1 MADTKKVIY
10 EDKYLD
16 AVVGNVLD
24 QYTNTSYNLK
34 LYMIPAKTSDGG
46 GWLEGAYAAQPK
58 DTIVIAQTG
67 VTGVQIDNLSLQIV
81 KDSKN
86 GNSMAVRASFNLFQP
101 GAADLLDQIQAAK
114 HALGHYMFS
123 DVPMFLAV
131 EFMGYDADT
140 DEENM
145 SEDDYGA
152 ITKPIAGPF
161 IYRLQIAKVGVSITS
176 QGSSYDFECPVGS
189 DSAFT
194 DEYFK
199 LPKDLKVQGNKI
211 EELAQDLQNQ
221 LNKYRED
228 NLDGEEYHDKILFDL
243 SQVKSVLKDTEV
255 TRSGANRADEVNRL
269 INAQER
275 GIKTR
280 EEYEKALEDNPD
292 SFEGG
297 VDAGTNWKFDQNINM
312 KEGTDLNQFFTTLLV
327 MCPDFLDEVSRKK
340 VFDDEAEDGGIDL
353 EKAFNKWYK
362 IEAEINYDGSQ
373 FDRRRGKYSKTII
386 FKPIIYDTADPKMH
400 VSADEEELTKDQ
412 VTKRIREMNIKKAYH
427 YLYTGLN
434 DQVLSA
440 DISYNAGQ
448 LLLRAPGGGYMGS
461 LDTNANTP
469 KMNNDSGD
477 LDGKDR
483 KAKQK
488 AAKANTKALTN
499 RLKDDPAFAS
509 RVKGELGLTTEQMNE
524 VMSDKAKREALAQ
537 ALIFTNNQGQD
548 PLGYYNSQAAGV
560 DSSTPTTPVIN
571 PNVAPYKPEASGY
584 SYSADLLED
593 YGGSETVIGQ
603 LNSFIAQRNARRT
616 LRAAALGEQED
627 ELDTS
632 PRPKAEYGKSVV
644 TTGSETSDGGAS
656 ATLFGYMY
664 NNVNDKSILVDLGLK
679 VRGDPWYLGKP
690 LPYADAIAKRNNS
703 MPNENDVT
711 SGPAAQQEEQS
722 TNEYAVYSSSDNY
735 FLFTMQTPRV
745 RDPDVDDEDAN
756 SGYMERAGTSFFISG
771 VYQIISVTAN
781 FSGGLFEVEFER
793 APKVTALSLA
803 KFDLTAS

>member
-1 MADTKKVIY
+1 MVDTKKVIY

-24 QYTNTSYNLK
+24 QYVNTSYNLK
-34 LYMIPAKTSDGG
+34 LFMIPAKTGDGG
-46 GWLEGAYAAQPK
+46 GWLEGAYAALPK

-67 VTGVQIDNLSLQIV
+67 VTGVQIDNLNLQIV

-86 GNSMAVRASFNLFQP
+86 GNSMAVRASFQLFQP

-123 DVPMFLAV
+123 DVPLFLAI
-131 EFMGYDADT
+131 EFMGYEADT
-140 DEENM
+140 DETDEG
-145 SEDDYGA
+145 EDDYGA
-152 ITKPIAGPF
+152 VTKPIAGPYIF
-161 IYRLQIAKVGVSITS
+161 RLQIAKVGVQIDNK
-176 QGSSYDFECPVGS
+176 GSLYDFECPVGA

-211 EELAQDLQNQ
+211 EELAQDLQDQ

-243 SQVKSVLKDTEV
+243 SQVKAVLKDTEV
-255 TRSGANRADEVNRL
+255 TRAGANRADEVNRL

-280 EEYEKALEDNPD
+280 KEYEQALEDNPD

-327 MCPDFLDEVSRKK
+327 MCPDFLDEVSRKN
-340 VFDDEAEDGGIDL
+340 VFDDDAENGGIDL
-353 EKAFNKWYK
+353 EKAFNMWYK
-362 IEAEINYDGSQ
+362 IEAEINYDGAK
-373 FDRRRGKYSKTII
+373 FDRRRGKYSKTIVY
-386 FKPIIYDTADPKMH
+386 KPIIYKTADPKMH

-412 VTKRIREMNIKKAYH
+412 VTKRIKEMNIKKAYH

-434 DQVLSA
+434 DQVLGA

-461 LDTNANTP
+461 LDTNANKVKT
-469 KMNNDSGD
+469 NEGED
-477 LDGKDR
+477 LNALQRLAKV
-483 KAKQK
+483 KAKNK
-488 AAKANTKALTN
+488 ATAALTN
-499 RLKDDPAFAS
+499 RLKDDPSFAN
-509 RVKGELGLTTEQMNE
+509 RVQGELGLTNDQMSD
-524 VMSDKAKREALAQ
+524 VMADKAKREALAQ

-548 PLGYYNSQAAGV
+548 PLGYYNSAAAGT
-560 DSSTPTTPVIN
+560 DASTPTAPPIN
-571 PNVAPYKPEASGY
+571 PSVAPYKPEASGF

-593 YGGSETVIGQ
+593 YGGSETVIGE
-603 LNSFIAQRNARRT
+603 LNAFRNQRNARRT
-616 LRAAALGEQED
+616 LRAAALGDNED

-644 TTGSETSDGGAS
+644 TTGSETSDGGSS

-664 NNVNDKSILVDLGLK
+664 NNVNDKSILIDLGLK

-690 LPYADAIAKRNNS
+690 MSYADAIAKRNNTL
-703 MPNENDVT
+703 PNEDDVL
-711 SGPAAQQEEQS
+711 SGPAATDEEES

-771 VYQIISVTAN
+771 VYQVIAVTAS
-781 FSGGLFEVEFER
+781 FSGGLFEIEFDR

-803 KFDLTAS
+803 KFDLTKS